1 MQDEERIKEL
11 FRHLKNNELN
21 YFDEFYNLTK
31 QSVFYMAYSILKNSD
46 LCEDIL
52 QETYLKFLK
61 HINRIHLEKSIIGY
75 LLKISKNLSLNLLK
89 KRSRE
94 TVMEFDNVCDNDTKE
109 QDNFELLE
117 KISQILKPQE
127 FQIVVLHVINGLTHK
142 EIAKIT
148 KRPLGSITWA
158 YNNAMAKVRREL
170 QNED

>member
-1 MQDEERIKEL
+1 
-11 FRHLKNNELN
+11 
-21 YFDEFYNLTK
+21 
-31 QSVFYMAYSILKNSD
+31 
-46 LCEDIL
+46 
-52 QETYLKFLK
+52 
-61 HINRIHLEKSIIGY
+61 
-75 LLKISKNLSLNLLK
+75 
-89 KRSRE
+89 
-94 TVMEFDNVCDNDTKE
+94 MEFDNVCDNDTKE